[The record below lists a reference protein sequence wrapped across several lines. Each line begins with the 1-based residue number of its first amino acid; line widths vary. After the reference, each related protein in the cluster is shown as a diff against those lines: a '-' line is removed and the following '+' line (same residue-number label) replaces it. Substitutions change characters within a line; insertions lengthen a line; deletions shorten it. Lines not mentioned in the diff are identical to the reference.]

1 MAGLIKRE
9 DIDAVRERARIE
21 DVVGEHVTL
30 KSGGVGSLK
39 GLCPFHDERTPSF
52 NVRPQLG
59 LWHCFGCGEGGD
71 VISFVQKINH
81 LPFTEAV
88 EYLAGRVGVQL
99 RYEEGGGPVTHGVE
113 PGTRQRL
120 LEANRLAEAWF
131 REQLATP
138 AAQAG
143 RVFLG
148 GRAFGPEEA
157 ARFGVGYAPAGWDA
171 LANMLRSRGF
181 TEHELV
187 ASGLCGRGGAGG
199 SRVYDRFR
207 DRLMWPI
214 RDVTGATVGFGG
226 RRLSDED
233 ATVPKY
239 LNTPETAIYHKSQV
253 LYGLDLAKRD
263 IARDHRV
270 VVVEGY
276 TDVMAAH
283 LSGVTNAVATCGT
296 AFGADHVRIVRR
308 LLGDSAD
315 PSAGVMA
322 GNRARGGEVVFTF
335 DGDAAGRKAAL
346 RAYGEDQHFAAQTFV
361 AVDPH
366 GYDPC
371 DLRLAEGNDAIP
383 RLLERRVPLFEFVIR
398 ACLADLDLDT
408 AEGRVHGLRSAA
420 PVIAGIRDRALRR
433 EYTRRLAG
441 WLGMP
446 DSEAVGAVRAAER
459 RGAGGPGPAGAGPE
473 AAATGSAPS
482 GLPPVSDPVT
492 RLERQALEVIVQMPV
507 VAARVGADDISPVVF
522 SAPVH
527 RAVFEAIEAAG
538 GAGEVPGLIS
548 RAEASGLARDA
559 AVNRATVHWIEQVRA
574 GAIGPV
580 SAAVTELAVAPLP
593 LAPPRGT
600 GEPDPYVVE
609 RYARGVL
616 SALARTGI
624 NRQLAELRAR
634 HRRMSADDK
643 DYREV
648 FEQIVGLENRRM
660 QIAQQS

>member
-131 REQLATP
+131 REQLTTP

-143 RVFLG
+143 RGFLG

-263 IARDHRV
+263 IARDHRI

-315 PSAGVMA
+315 PSAGVIA

-473 AAATGSAPS
+473 TAATGSAPS

-507 VAARVGADDISPVVF
+507 VAARVGADDISPVAF

-548 RAEASGLARDA
+548 RAEASGLVRDA